1 MVALVSFVEH
11 LPIDSELGKEMN
23 PKEEMPLWCTT
34 LKTNIILAD
43 IFDAFAASKTKKGRK
58 PPVYPRPKHGQ
69 NTGIGKDAIPI
80 SEFWDW
86 WNKEK

>member
-11 LPIDSELGKEMN
+11 LPVDSELIKKMN
-23 PKEEMPLWCTT
+23 PREETPLWYTT

-43 IFDAFAASKTKKGRK
+43 IFDAFVASRTKKGKK
-58 PPVYPRPKHGQ
+58 PPVYPRPKQ

-86 WNKEK
+86 WNKEN